1 MPSKIEIS
9 HKTIIFTVVFIIGL
23 WFLYS
28 ILDIVLLLFVSF
40 VLMSALRPMVEWLA
54 KRHFPRALSLILTY
68 IIFFGIFGGTLISVI
83 PSLVYQMTRFS
94 QAFPNLISQIIP
106 NFSLDVASITKQ
118 LAPIGENLIKL
129 TVGLF
134 SNIIT
139 LVTILV
145 FTFYLS
151 LERKKAEDHLKNLF
165 GTDWGE
171 SIMQLLSSIE
181 NRLGSWIQGEFILML
196 TIGVLTYIGL
206 TILRIDYAL
215 PLAIIAGFL
224 EIVPTIGPILSAVP
238 SVLIALTISP
248 ILALSVAAMY
258 FIIQQL
264 ENNLIVPLVMRSSVG
279 LSPIITIIC
288 LMVGAR
294 IAGVGG
300 AILAVPIFL
309 VVQEVLM
316 WFLKNKQDHS

>member
-1 MPSKIEIS
+1 MPTKIEIS
-9 HKTIIFTVVFIIGL
+9 HKTIIFTVIFLIGL
-23 WFLYS
+23 WFIYS

-54 KRHFPRALSLILTY
+54 KRHFPRAVSLILTY
-68 IIFFGIFGGTLISVI
+68 IVFFGIFGGTLVSVI
-83 PSLVYQMTRFS
+83 PSLVYQMTKFS

-106 NFSLDVASITKQ
+106 NLSFDIASITRQ

-151 LERKKAEDHLKNLF
+151 LERKKAQEHLKNIF
-165 GTDWGE
+165 GDQVGN
-171 SIMQLLSSIE
+171 SIMTLLSAIE
-181 NRLGSWIQGEFILML
+181 SRLGAWIQGQVILML

-206 TILRIDYAL
+206 SILRIDYAL

-248 ILALSVAAMY
+248 ILAVSTAAMY

-300 AILAVPIFL
+300 AILAVPVFL
-309 VVQEVLM
+309 VLQEIVV
-316 WFLKNKQDHS
+316 WFMKNKSDTK

>member
-9 HKTIIFTVVFIIGL
+9 HKTIIFTAVFLIGL

-68 IIFFGIFGGTLISVI
+68 IVFFGIFGGTLISVI
-83 PSLVYQMTRFS
+83 PSLVYQMTKFS
-94 QAFPNLISQIIP
+94 QAFPSLISQIIP
-106 NFSLDVASITKQ
+106 NLSLDVASISKQ

-129 TVGLF
+129 TVGIF

-139 LVTILV
+139 VMTILV

-151 LERKKAEDHLKNLF
+151 LERKKAEDHAKNLF
-165 GTDWGE
+165 GNTWGE

-181 NRLGSWIQGEFILML
+181 SRLGSWIQGEFILML

-206 TILRIDYAL
+206 TVLRIDYAL

-238 SVLIALTISP
+238 SVLIALTVSP
-248 ILALSVAAMY
+248 ILAASVAAMY

-309 VVQEVLM
+309 VMQEVFV
-316 WFLKNKQDHS
+316 WFLKNQQDKS

>member
-1 MPSKIEIS
+1 MPTKIEIS
-9 HKTIIFTVVFIIGL
+9 HKTIIFTVIFLIGL
-23 WFLYS
+23 WFIYS

-54 KRHFPRALSLILTY
+54 KRHFPRAVSLILTY
-68 IIFFGIFGGTLISVI
+68 IVFFGIFGGTLVSVI
-83 PSLVYQMTRFS
+83 PSLVYQMTKFS

-106 NFSLDVASITKQ
+106 NLSFDIASITRQ

-151 LERKKAEDHLKNLF
+151 LERKKAEEHLKNIF
-165 GTDWGE
+165 GDQIGD
-171 SIMQLLSSIE
+171 SIMTLLSSIE
-181 NRLGSWIQGEFILML
+181 SRLGSWIQGQVILML

-206 TILRIDYAL
+206 SILRIDYAL

-248 ILALSVAAMY
+248 ILAVSTAAMY

-294 IAGVGG
+294 VAGVGG
-300 AILAVPIFL
+300 AILAVPVFL
-309 VVQEVLM
+309 VLQEIVV
-316 WFLKNKQDHS
+316 WFMKNKSDTK

>member
-1 MPSKIEIS
+1 MPTKIEIS
-9 HKTIIFTVVFIIGL
+9 HKTIIFTVIFLIGL
-23 WFLYS
+23 WFIYS

-54 KRHFPRALSLILTY
+54 KRHFPRAVSLILTY
-68 IIFFGIFGGTLISVI
+68 IVFFGIFGGTLVSVI
-83 PSLVYQMTRFS
+83 PSLVYQMTKFS

-106 NFSLDVASITKQ
+106 NLSFDIASITRQ

-151 LERKKAEDHLKNLF
+151 LERKKAQEHLKNIF
-165 GTDWGE
+165 GDQIGD
-171 SIMQLLSSIE
+171 SIMTLLSSIE
-181 NRLGSWIQGEFILML
+181 SRLGSWIQGQVILML

-206 TILRIDYAL
+206 SILRIDYAL

-248 ILALSVAAMY
+248 ILAVSTAAMY

-294 IAGVGG
+294 VAGVGG
-300 AILAVPIFL
+300 AILAVPVFL
-309 VVQEVLM
+309 VLQEIVV
-316 WFLKNKQDHS
+316 WFMKNKSDTK